1 MKLEK
6 IPVDI
11 KSKSIKE
18 AQNEIKE
25 IITNL
30 ENTKT
35 NLEESMDKYNRMM
48 QLNFH
53 IREQFK
59 KKLTEIK
66 DSDFDNNKK
75 FELDVKTLKNNQKI
89 TSFYSDNA
97 EPFVKHFKFIKGFK
111 EGKITLPIILAH
123 GRSNSKERKFWKKVI
138 SDLNQENHDFEE
150 ALTIIN
156 KYNCIEDT
164 IKRAEHF
171 GNVAIDSINVF
182 KSDNYKECLIN
193 LMQAS
198 IKRVS

>member
-1 MKLEK
+1 MKSEK

-18 AQNEIKE
+18 AENEIKE

-66 DSDFDNNKK
+66 GSDFDNNKK
-75 FELDVKTLKNNQKI
+75 PSVK
-89 TSFYSDNA
+89 Y
-97 EPFVKHFKFIKGFK
+97 
-111 EGKITLPIILAH
+111 
-123 GRSNSKERKFWKKVI
+123 
-138 SDLNQENHDFEE
+138 
-150 ALTIIN
+150 
-156 KYNCIEDT
+156 
-164 IKRAEHF
+164 
-171 GNVAIDSINVF
+171 
-182 KSDNYKECLIN
+182 
-193 LMQAS
+193 
-198 IKRVS
+198 